1 MTEKCGEVVIRDA
14 VPADAERIRE
24 IYDYYVRH
32 TAISFE
38 YETPTRE
45 EMRERMHRTMARFPY
60 LAAERDGVVQGY
72 AYAGP
77 FKERAAYDW
86 CCELSI
92 YLAQDARKCG
102 MGRRLYAA
110 MEERLRDMGVLNL
123 YACITC
129 PDREDEYVSRNSMEF
144 HSHLG
149 FRQVAEFRSC
159 GYDGCDQFW
168 KRRSNRNNR

>member
-14 VPADAERIRE
+14 VLADVERIRE
-24 IYDYYVRH
+24 IYDHYVRH

-77 FKERAAYDW
+77 FKERAAYDCAASCPFIW
-86 CCELSI
+86 RRTPGS
-92 YLAQDARKCG
+92 AAWGGVSTPPWRSGCG
-102 MGRRLYAA
+102 
-110 MEERLRDMGVLNL
+110 
-123 YACITC
+123 TW
-129 PDREDEYVSRNSMEF
+129 
-144 HSHLG
+144 
-149 FRQVAEFRSC
+149 
-159 GYDGCDQFW
+159 GC
-168 KRRSNRNNR
+168 

>member
-1 MTEKCGEVVIRDA
+1 MTEKYGEVVIRD
-14 VPADAERIRE
+14 VVLTDAERIRE

-102 MGRRLYAA
+102 MG
-110 MEERLRDMGVLNL
+110 GVS
-123 YACITC
+123 T
-129 PDREDEYVSRNSMEF
+129 PPW
-144 HSHLG
+144 
-149 FRQVAEFRSC
+149 RSGC
-159 GYDGCDQFW
+159 GTWGC
-168 KRRSNRNNR
+168 